1 LLFEELG
8 SFSFG
13 GGNAVG
19 EGEEGFD
26 FVARF
31 LEEVAGGAFEVGPV
45 VVVIVVVFVV
55 IPVGV
60 AEEESRI
67 LTSTWTGTTAI
78 ILSPVLRRER
88 IVCCR

>member
-45 VVVIVVVFVV
+45 VVVVVVFVV

-67 LTSTWTGTTAI
+67 LTSTWTGTTSI